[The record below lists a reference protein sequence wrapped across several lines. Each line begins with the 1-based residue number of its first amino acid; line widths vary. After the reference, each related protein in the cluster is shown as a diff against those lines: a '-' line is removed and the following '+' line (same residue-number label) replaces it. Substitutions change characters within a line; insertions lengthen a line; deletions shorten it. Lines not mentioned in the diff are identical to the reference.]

1 LKNVDLK
8 TLIHVTGVST
18 LALKILGLVFL
29 AGWLIRLCRR
39 CRAKKKDKDL
49 DKMEMKDLTPLAP
62 AQEEK
67 KDPLKVDWGDD
78 TPAQEEQRDPLRV
91 DWGDETPAPATLLRC
106 GFNSFR
112 EPVPGATPEN
122 PPAQLS
128 IVNENYDPL
137 GVDYW
142 GDNPVASGPLT
153 VEAQVH
159 QDTATDT
166 ADTATD
172 TADTATDTA
181 DTATDTADTATDTAD
196 TATATASNPASPD
209 PKKKNKVSA
218 FGKRIKCK
226 LRK

>member
-39 CRAKKKDKDL
+39 CRAKKKDKEL
-49 DKMEMKDLTPLAP
+49 DEMEMKDLTPLAP
-62 AQEEK
+62 AQEEEK

-78 TPAQEEQRDPLRV
+78 TPAQEEQRDPLQV
-91 DWGDETPAPATLLRC
+91 DWGDETPAQKEQRDPLQVDWGDETPASATLLRC

-112 EPVPGATPEN
+112 EPVPGAAPEN

-181 DTATDTADTATDTAD
+181 DTATDTADTAT
-196 TATATASNPASPD
+196 ATASNPACE
-209 PKKKNKVSA
+209 KYL
-218 FGKRIKCK
+218 CT
-226 LRK
+226 